1 MRLEFLVKII
11 YTFLICAI
19 IKETILK
26 TILRGNIFKNSLNN
40 KNQSFGDGLNW
51 FSF

>member
-1 MRLEFLVKII
+1 MLDIEVFFFFIYQIKIRNTGAMRLEFLVKII

-26 TILRGNIFKNSLNN
+26 N
-40 KNQSFGDGLNW
+40 
-51 FSF
+51 